1 MIGRQIKRSIRKMA
15 YDILNRII
23 PYVFVIVVASF
34 LGFIVENAWLGIRY
48 GYFDNRGMILPGLLG
63 YGLAIIGVFL
73 VLGTPDHP
81 RFLWMDISIGNKPA
95 QLAYFVFTSAI
106 LVSAGEIALG
116 TFVEK
121 YCQIEWW
128 NYSSLPLHIGKYTSV
143 FTSIAFGLMIT
154 IFMNSLF
161 FSIMKWAMY
170 INSVILQTVIMILFI
185 LLLADFLH
193 EAKYMMKNKRINR
206 RWKISFKTE
215 RNKKYYHSTI

>member
-1 MIGRQIKRSIRKMA
+1 MIGRQIKRSIRKMV

-73 VLGTPDHP
+73 ILGTPDHP
-81 RFLWMDISIGNKPA
+81 SFLWINLYSRNIVA
-95 QLAYFVFTSAI
+95 QFVYYVLSSTV
-106 LVSAGEIALG
+106 LVSVGEIALG
-116 TFVEK
+116 SFVEK
-121 YCQIEWW
+121 HCQIEWW

-143 FTSIAFGLMIT
+143 FTSIGFGLMIT

-161 FSIMKWAMY
+161 LSIMKWAMF
-170 INSVILQTVIMILFI
+170 INTVILKIMVIVLFI
-185 LLLADFLH
+185 LLIADFLY

>member
-1 MIGRQIKRSIRKMA
+1 MIGRQIKRSIRKMV

-73 VLGTPDHP
+73 ILGTPDHP
-81 RFLWMDISIGNKPA
+81 RFLWINLYSRNIVA
-95 QLAYFVFTSAI
+95 QFVYYVLSSTV
-106 LVSAGEIALG
+106 LVSVGEIALG
-116 TFVEK
+116 SFVEK
-121 YCQIEWW
+121 HCQIEWW

-143 FTSIAFGLMIT
+143 FTSIGFGLMIT

-161 FSIMKWAMY
+161 LSIMKWAMF
-170 INSVILQTVIMILFI
+170 INTVILKIMVIVLFI
-185 LLLADFLH
+185 LLIADFLY